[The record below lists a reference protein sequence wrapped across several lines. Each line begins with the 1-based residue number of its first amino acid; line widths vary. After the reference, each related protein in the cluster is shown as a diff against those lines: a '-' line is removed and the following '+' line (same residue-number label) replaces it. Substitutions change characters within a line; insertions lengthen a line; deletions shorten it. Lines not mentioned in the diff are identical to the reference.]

1 MVCHPTTHD
10 TWRPTIPSPKAR
22 ALPSSTTG
30 TTDTGHPACSALP
43 GTVCATTGT
52 TATAHP
58 ACRAL
63 PGDFVLKKLNRDSGI
78 RVKRDK
84 FYPAASAPVVAYN
97 PRAGTGGHP
106 AAEQGVP
113 GSRVARSRGAGTV
126 VVAMPA
132 MAELPAARAD
142 REFFAEHGYLVSLCW
157 GSRVE
162 TSPVITVP
170 MQGRSELN

>member
-43 GTVCATTGT
+43 STVCATTGT

-63 PGDFVLKKLNRDSGI
+63 PGAVCATTTGTTYTGHRACRAL
-78 RVKRDK
+78 
-84 FYPAASAPVVAYN
+84 PSAICV
-97 PRAGTGGHP
+97 
-106 AAEQGVP
+106 
-113 GSRVARSRGAGTV
+113 
-126 VVAMPA
+126 
-132 MAELPAARAD
+132 D
-142 REFFAEHGYLVSLCW
+142 R
-157 GSRVE
+157 
-162 TSPVITVP
+162 
-170 MQGRSELN
+170 